1 MPKKDIKKVKQT
13 KTDNLE
19 IQDGVYV
26 MNKSKNVIKNISKKI
41 VYTVVGNHTK
51 LVDSIPILESQNDE
65 KDDKAYAYE
74 ETTDNI
80 KKFFIRLNSNHK
92 LFNPILDHDN
102 KTIKSKI
109 LGQHE
114 TNKYVRVNETCF
126 KLYLEFLK
134 TKRITSYKFAERER
148 V

>member
-1 MPKKDIKKVKQT
+1 MSKKNKIVSSKKD
-13 KTDNLE
+13 NLQ
-19 IQDGVYV
+19 IQDGVYIMNNNV
-26 MNKSKNVIKNISKKI
+26 KNVENKSTSQI
-41 VYTVVGNHTK
+41 VYTMIGNHNK
-51 LVDSIPILESQNDE
+51 LIDDIPILITKNNE
-65 KDDKAYAYE
+65 KDIYAYAYE
-74 ETTDNI
+74 QTSDNI
-80 KKFFIRLNSNHK
+80 TKFFIRLNGNNK

-114 TNKYVRVNETCF
+114 TNKYIRVNETCF